1 MNFNKKIFKLLSKYY
16 NYLDFNIYKQSVDE
30 FTQEY
35 DAVYVNKLL
44 NLITYDEI
52 DGYLTLYKL
61 DLLFNKYCYNDEYRE
76 YFIKLKDISFDI
88 NYLEEL
94 NKFICLEIKK
104 EKTYREKDIKVDDI
118 YLCNPN
124 FIKTQLTSLL
134 KNMEKEINIL
144 KEKEFITKY
153 YLEYMVISPYNNF
166 NQITIIAFLILL
178 YKEINFELINTTKI
192 DKNFKDAMLNG
203 YEKYMIC

>member
-1 MNFNKKIFKLLSKYY
+1 MNLNKKIFKLLSKYY

-76 YFIKLKDISFDI
+76 YYIKLKDVSFDI

-94 NKFICLEIKK
+94 NRFICLDILK
-104 EKTYREKDIKVDDI
+104 EDIYREKDIKVDDI
-118 YLCNPN
+118 YLCNSN
-124 FIKTQLTSLL
+124 FIKTELVSLL
-134 KNMEKEINIL
+134 KNMEKEINTL
-144 KEKEFITKY
+144 NNEEFITKY
-153 YLEYMVISPYNNF
+153 YLEYMIISPYKNF

-178 YKEINFELINTTKI
+178 YKEINFDLIDTTKI
-192 DKNFKDAMLNG
+192 DNNFKDAMLNG
-203 YEKYMIC
+203 YEKYMIF

>member
-1 MNFNKKIFKLLSKYY
+1 MNLNKKIFKLLSKYY

-76 YFIKLKDISFDI
+76 YYIKLKDVSFDI
-88 NYLEEL
+88 N
-94 NKFICLEIKK
+94 
-104 EKTYREKDIKVDDI
+104 
-118 YLCNPN
+118 
-124 FIKTQLTSLL
+124 
-134 KNMEKEINIL
+134 
-144 KEKEFITKY
+144 
-153 YLEYMVISPYNNF
+153 
-166 NQITIIAFLILL
+166 
-178 YKEINFELINTTKI
+178 
-192 DKNFKDAMLNG
+192 
-203 YEKYMIC
+203 

>member
-1 MNFNKKIFKLLSKYY
+1 MNLNKKIFKLLSKYY

-76 YFIKLKDISFDI
+76 YYIKLKDVSFDI

-94 NKFICLEIKK
+94 NRFICLDILK
-104 EKTYREKDIKVDDI
+104 EDIYREKDIKVDDI

-124 FIKTQLTSLL
+124 FIKTELVSLL
-134 KNMEKEINIL
+134 KNMEKEINTL
-144 KEKEFITKY
+144 NKEEFITKY
-153 YLEYMVISPYNNF
+153 YLEYMVISPYKNF

-178 YKEINFELINTTKI
+178 YKEINFDLIDTTKI
-192 DKNFKDAMLNG
+192 DNNFKDAMLNG
-203 YEKYMIC
+203 YEKYMIF

>member
-94 NKFICLEIKK
+94 NRFICLDIIK

>member
-1 MNFNKKIFKLLSKYY
+1 MNLNKKIFKLLSKYY

-76 YFIKLKDISFDI
+76 YYIKLKDVSFDI

-94 NKFICLEIKK
+94 NKFICLDILK
-104 EKTYREKDIKVDDI
+104 EDIYREKDIKVDDI

-124 FIKTQLTSLL
+124 FIKTELISLL
-134 KNMEKEINIL
+134 KNMEKEINTL
-144 KEKEFITKY
+144 NNKEFITKY
-153 YLEYMVISPYNNF
+153 YLEYMVISPYKNF

-178 YKEINFELINTTKI
+178 YKEINFDLIDTTKI
-192 DKNFKDAMLNG
+192 DNNFKDAMLNG
-203 YEKYMIC
+203 YEKYMIF

>member
-1 MNFNKKIFKLLSKYY
+1 MNLNKKIFKLLSKYY

-76 YFIKLKDISFDI
+76 YYIKLKDISFDI

-94 NKFICLEIKK
+94 NKFICLDILK
-104 EKTYREKDIKVDDI
+104 EDIYREKDIKVDDI

-124 FIKTQLTSLL
+124 FIKTELISLL
-134 KNMEKEINIL
+134 KNMEKEINTL
-144 KEKEFITKY
+144 NNEEFITKY
-153 YLEYMVISPYNNF
+153 YLEYMVISPYKNF

-178 YKEINFELINTTKI
+178 YKEINFDLIDTTKI
-192 DKNFKDAMLNG
+192 DNNFKDAMLNG
-203 YEKYMIC
+203 YEKYMIF

>member
-1 MNFNKKIFKLLSKYY
+1 MNLNKKIFKLLSKYY

-76 YFIKLKDISFDI
+76 YYIKLKDVSFDI

-94 NKFICLEIKK
+94 NRFICLDILK
-104 EKTYREKDIKVDDI
+104 EDIYREKDIKVDDI
-118 YLCNPN
+118 YLCNLN
-124 FIKTQLTSLL
+124 FIKTELVSLL
-134 KNMEKEINIL
+134 KNMEKEINTL
-144 KEKEFITKY
+144 NKEEFITKY
-153 YLEYMVISPYNNF
+153 YLEYMVISPYKNF

-178 YKEINFELINTTKI
+178 YKEINFDLIDTTKI
-192 DKNFKDAMLNG
+192 DNNFKDAMLNG
-203 YEKYMIC
+203 YEKYMIF

>member
-1 MNFNKKIFKLLSKYY
+1 MNLNKKIFKLLSKYY

-76 YFIKLKDISFDI
+76 YYIKLKDVSFDI

-94 NKFICLEIKK
+94 NKFICLDILK
-104 EKTYREKDIKVDDI
+104 EDIYREKDIKVDDI

-124 FIKTQLTSLL
+124 FIKTELVSLL
-134 KNMEKEINIL
+134 KNMEKEINTL
-144 KEKEFITKY
+144 NKEEFVTKY

-178 YKEINFELINTTKI
+178 YKEINFDLIDTTKI
-192 DKNFKDAMLNG
+192 DNNFKDAMLNG
-203 YEKYMIC
+203 YEKYMIF

>member
-1 MNFNKKIFKLLSKYY
+1 MNLNKKIFKLLSKYY

-76 YFIKLKDISFDI
+76 YYIKLKDISFDI

-94 NKFICLEIKK
+94 NKFICLDILK
-104 EKTYREKDIKVDDI
+104 EDIYREKDIKVDDI

-124 FIKTQLTSLL
+124 FIKTELVSLL
-134 KNMEKEINIL
+134 KNMEKEINTL
-144 KEKEFITKY
+144 NNEEFITKY
-153 YLEYMVISPYNNF
+153 YLEYMVISPYKNF

-178 YKEINFELINTTKI
+178 YKEINFDLIDTTKI
-192 DKNFKDAMLNG
+192 DNNFKDAMLNV
-203 YEKYMIC
+203 YEKYMVF

>member
-1 MNFNKKIFKLLSKYY
+1 MNLNKKIFKLLSKYY

-76 YFIKLKDISFDI
+76 YYIKLKDVSFDI

-94 NKFICLEIKK
+94 NKFICLDILK
-104 EKTYREKDIKVDDI
+104 EDIYREKDIKVDDI

-124 FIKTQLTSLL
+124 FIKTELISLL
-134 KNMEKEINIL
+134 KNMEKEINTL
-144 KEKEFITKY
+144 NNKEFITKY
-153 YLEYMVISPYNNF
+153 YLEYMVISPYKNF

-178 YKEINFELINTTKI
+178 YKELNFELIETTKI
-192 DKNFKDAMLNG
+192 DNNFKDAMLNG
-203 YEKYMIC
+203 YEKYMIF

>member
-1 MNFNKKIFKLLSKYY
+1 MNLNKKIFKLLSKYY

-76 YFIKLKDISFDI
+76 YYIKLKDISFDI

-94 NKFICLEIKK
+94 NKFICLDILK
-104 EKTYREKDIKVDDI
+104 EDIYREKDIKVDDI

-124 FIKTQLTSLL
+124 FIKTELVSLL
-134 KNMEKEINIL
+134 KNMEKEINTL
-144 KEKEFITKY
+144 NNEEFITKY
-153 YLEYMVISPYNNF
+153 YLEYMVISPYKNY
-166 NQITIIAFLILL
+166 LDILR
-178 YKEINFELINTTKI
+178 
-192 DKNFKDAMLNG
+192 
-203 YEKYMIC
+203 

>member
-1 MNFNKKIFKLLSKYY
+1 MNLNKKIFKLLSKYY

-76 YFIKLKDISFDI
+76 YYIKLKDVSFDI

-94 NKFICLEIKK
+94 NRFICLDILK
-104 EKTYREKDIKVDDI
+104 EDIYREKDIKVDDI

-124 FIKTQLTSLL
+124 FIKTELVSLL
-134 KNMEKEINIL
+134 KNMVKEIYFISTQKGCALGSYLCIRNL
-144 KEKEFITKY
+144 KALFDRLLK
-153 YLEYMVISPYNNF
+153 
-166 NQITIIAFLILL
+166 NQISSCHRFFCAAV
-178 YKEINFELINTTKI
+178 KHPRHKRSWDME
-192 DKNFKDAMLNG
+192 NG
-203 YEKYMIC
+203 GLRVVRITQ

>member
-1 MNFNKKIFKLLSKYY
+1 MNLNKKIFKLLSKYY

-76 YFIKLKDISFDI
+76 YYIKLKDVSFDI

-94 NKFICLEIKK
+94 NKFICLDILK
-104 EKTYREKDIKVDDI
+104 EDIYREKDIKVDDI

-124 FIKTQLTSLL
+124 FIKTELVSLL
-134 KNMEKEINIL
+134 KNMEKEINTL
-144 KEKEFITKY
+144 NKEEFITKY
-153 YLEYMVISPYNNF
+153 YLEYMVISPYKNF

-178 YKEINFELINTTKI
+178 YKEINFDLIDTTKI
-192 DKNFKDAMLNG
+192 DNNFKDAMLNG
-203 YEKYMIC
+203 YEKYMIY